1 LTGTLAGQGGGQIT
15 ANAIAPTVAKT
26 VGDIGNELAEA
37 AADDRRKYVKLAQ
50 EALVGNNLAAVAEYE
65 AKAQEADAIA
75 AKWDENGVYR
85 VALHAATQGMLGSL
99 AGGRDGALT
108 SAAGVVGGNL
118 GQQLAAELGNA
129 EADKLGLSDGA
140 RKAFVNAFQQTG
152 AVVGGMVAGATAG
165 SLADHNADVGS
176 VLAAAQGGQ
185 AAETVDTYNRQLHY
199 STERPLIKQLAEKM
213 AAEFC
218 KDNSDCRKNAFIMYG
233 DALERVAK
241 GMVDDKEN
249 ANNTAYL
256 RSLMEASQSPTSEGG
271 MGNLALYVDLLSK
284 AREALSKYAGQP
296 MFVNGKSLIGKDGK
310 PLTYFSATKAER
322 ADEYSGTLMG
332 GKPDAIV
339 FGAEARNQN
348 RLDYFAV
355 QNGSAKKDYLLE
367 ETLLGGKVVDK
378 TLSALGKLWM
388 GLDGA
393 LGYEAAATVKEN
405 VSRVASI
412 VDKDG
417 KILSTGSVLPSNVG
431 KSSLTKPAADRQI
444 TEASSSSASM
454 SNSVK
459 PATEGGANGVG
470 QAAGVSTL
478 EPGVVSYARNGSRN
492 LIDQRLVSEIGEV
505 ACGPTSCAMI
515 MGDRGLPVNISNFA
529 KEAGIGVDGTDV
541 LGLAKA
547 MQNNGVSA
555 ARWRNGLSIDELASA
570 TSKGNSAIVQMD
582 LANSSHFIVVDGVTR
597 RAALSSEAL
606 VAIRDPWKGTQYF
619 LPQSEFNKKFTGW
632 GVLTNPNKP

>member
-1 LTGTLAGQGGGQIT
+1 MRQQR
-15 ANAIAPTVAKT
+15 ANVVVYMGAT
-26 VGDIGNELAEA
+26 
-37 AADDRRKYVKLAQ
+37 
-50 EALVGNNLAAVAEYE
+50 
-65 AKAQEADAIA
+65 AQEADAIA
-75 AKWDENGVYR
+75 AKWDENGAYR

-129 EADKLGLSDGA
+129 EADKLGVSDGA

-322 ADEYSGTLMG
+322 ADEYSGTIMG
-332 GKPDAIV
+332 GKPAAIV

-393 LGYEAAATVKEN
+393 LSYEAAVTVKEN
-405 VSRVASI
+405 VSRVASYI
-412 VDKDG
+412 DKDG
-417 KILSTGSVLPSNVG
+417 KVLGIGNTLPSNFG
-431 KSSLTKPAADRQI
+431 RSNPTGAG
-444 TEASSSSASM
+444 AS
-454 SNSVK
+454 
-459 PATEGGANGVG
+459 
-470 QAAGVSTL
+470 
-478 EPGVVSYARNGSRN
+478 
-492 LIDQRLVSEIGEV
+492 DQT
-505 ACGPTSCAMI
+505 A
-515 MGDRGLPVNISNFA
+515 
-529 KEAGIGVDGTDV
+529 
-541 LGLAKA
+541 
-547 MQNNGVSA
+547 
-555 ARWRNGLSIDELASA
+555 LAS
-570 TSKGNSAIVQMD
+570 N
-582 LANSSHFIVVDGVTR
+582 
-597 RAALSSEAL
+597 
-606 VAIRDPWKGTQYF
+606 
-619 LPQSEFNKKFTGW
+619 
-632 GVLTNPNKP
+632 